1 MQTTGIGALLD
12 SPQMAGSFETSL
24 HDRLVSFGA
33 QPVGLASDF
42 VDEVGAFM
50 ARTPLFAG
58 LSPDQ
63 TFRLCEQMFVYEAQP
78 GTTLIAE
85 GETGDFMMLLM
96 SGLIDVLRKNRYNYP
111 SRIAVA
117 QPGHS
122 IGEMS
127 MFDGEPR
134 FASCVVLE
142 QSRFAVLDRAA
153 LRRILDTDPVL
164 GNQLLLRLV
173 QLLSERLRQTSARL
187 VAQMETARD
196 G

>member
-1 MQTTGIGALLD
+1 L
-12 SPQMAGSFETSL
+12 PQVEESAVASL

-33 QPVGLASDF
+33 QAVGPGSDF
-42 VDEVGAFM
+42 GDEVGAFM
-50 ARTPLFAG
+50 ERTPLFAG
-58 LSPDQ
+58 LSAEQ
-63 TFRLCEQMFVYEAQP
+63 TARLCERMFVYEAQP
-78 GTTLIAE
+78 GTTLIVE
-85 GETGDFMMLLM
+85 GEMGDFMMLLM
-96 SGLIDVLRKNRYNYP
+96 SGLIDVLRKNRYSYP

-142 QSRFAVLDRAA
+142 RSRFAVLDRAA
-153 LRRILDTDPVL
+153 LRQILEADPVL
-164 GNQLLLRLV
+164 GNHLLLRLA